1 MAYSKSKDSYPAWVH
16 ALIPMLARCT
26 EAGIATPREIE
37 RDTEKEAKKA
47 RFDIYGYIN
56 ALDSEK
62 PKKGQAEAKWAEDK
76 RIAQLARQW
85 AVSLSF
91 NEHTGKWVITL
102 RQKNTREDI
111 GAVSDLIFQ
120 MEEELKQKGI
130 GMTDPASPQILRERI
145 PDIHESLARQAQTRA
160 DLEAKVQSIASDD
173 ASNAS
178 HPPPAEFY
186 QRFAE
191 RYLTPE
197 VRAIVAPYYGELP
210 NPFASYAG
218 KDSFTSM
225 MAQALGKTEEE
236 FFAIIGLRTYASMVW
251 DNARIIAREVQPA
264 IAHSVIRG

>member
-16 ALIPMLARCT
+16 AFVPMLARCT
-26 EAGIATPREIE
+26 EAGITTPREVE
-37 RDTEKEAKKA
+37 RDTEVAAKKA
-47 RFDIYGYIN
+47 RFELYGFIN
-56 ALDSEK
+56 ALDREE
-62 PKKGQAEAKWAEDK
+62 PKKGQDARQWAEDK

-85 AVSLSF
+85 AISLSF
-91 NEHTGKWVITL
+91 NEHTGKWILTL
-102 RQKNTREDI
+102 KQKNTSEHI
-111 GAVSDLIFQ
+111 GAIADVIAQ
-120 MEEELKQKGI
+120 MEEELKQKGV

-160 DLEAKVQSIASDD
+160 DLEAKVQSIAQED
-173 ASNAS
+173 AQSAS

-186 QRFAE
+186 QKFAE

-218 KDSFTSM
+218 KDSFTSA
-225 MAQALGKTEEE
+225 MAQALGKPDEE

-264 IAHSVIRG
+264 VAHSAIRG